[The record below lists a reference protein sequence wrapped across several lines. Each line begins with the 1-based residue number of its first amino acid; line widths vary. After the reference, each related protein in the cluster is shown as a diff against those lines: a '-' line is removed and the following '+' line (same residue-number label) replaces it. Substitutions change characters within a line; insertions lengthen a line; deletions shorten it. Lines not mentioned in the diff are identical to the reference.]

1 MGWTSAD
8 AFMTDVT
15 VNNKFARLFWNRTIY
30 TSATSVAGRWHEL
43 LSQGGTGGA
52 MTLTSGSPGAGIV
65 CNRATVGAL
74 PLNANVANDIRR
86 LITFGGISSI
96 ATVHP
101 GYLLLTD
108 IIHIYP
114 SCALTGTATTPSNH
128 PTWTAVGDTRMTNP
142 SGVMVSL
149 IITTAG
155 TAGNGLITVTYKDE
169 GGNAGTSGNFYSPSV
184 TLPMGAMYAQTGA
197 VVTTGGPFLPLATA
211 DLGVK
216 QIDSYTIT
224 TGLTSGVGSFI
235 LHRPI
240 ASIPLAAVNL
250 AGERD
255 FLSGFPLL
263 PRIYDDA
270 CLGMFIQVGGALV
283 AGAAVSGEINYGWGA

>member
-15 VNNKFARLFWNRTIY
+15 TNNKLARLFWNRTVY

-52 MTLTSGSPGAGIV
+52 MTLTGSAGVGIV

-86 LITFGGISSI
+86 LITMGGISSI

-114 SCALTGTATTPSNH
+114 SCVLTGTPTVPSSH
-128 PTWTAVGDTRMTNP
+128 PTWTATGDTRMTAP
-142 SGVMVSL
+142 TGVQASL
-149 IITTAG
+149 VVTTAG
-155 TAGNGLITVTYKDE
+155 TAGNGLIVVNYKDE
-169 GGNAGTSGNFYSPSV
+169 GGNAGTSGNFYAPSA
-184 TLPMGAMYAQTGA
+184 TTPMGALYAQTGA
-197 VVTTGGPFLPLATA
+197 VITTGGPFLPLAAA

-216 QIDSYTIT
+216 QIDTYTIT

-240 ASIPLAAVNL
+240 ATIPLAAVNL

-270 CLGMFIQVGGALV
+270 CLGFFVQVGGALV
-283 AGAAVSGEINYGWGA
+283 AGASITGEINYGWGA

>member
-8 AFMTDVT
+8 AFIADITA
-15 VNNKFARLFWNRTIY
+15 NGKFAKLMWNRTIQ
-30 TSATSVAGRWHEL
+30 TGATSVAGRWHEL
-43 LSQGGTGGA
+43 LSAGGTGGV
-52 MTLTSGSPGAGIV
+52 MTLTSGTPGAGIV

-86 LITFGGISSI
+86 LITKGGITGI
-96 ATVHP
+96 TTVVP
-101 GYLLLTD
+101 AWLLLTD

-114 SCALTGTATTPSNH
+114 SCALTGTPTVPSVH
-128 PTWTAVGDTRMTNP
+128 PTWTATGDTRMTSP
-142 SGVMVSL
+142 LGVQVSL
-149 IITTAG
+149 VLTTAG
-155 TAGNGLITVTYKDE
+155 TAGNGLIVVNYKDE
-169 GGNAGTSGNFYSPSV
+169 GGNAGVSGNFYSPSA
-184 TLPMGAMYAQTGA
+184 TPPIGSLYGQTGA
-197 VVTTGGPFLPLATA
+197 VVTTGGPFLPLAAA

-216 QIDSYTIT
+216 QIDTYTIT
-224 TGLTSGVGSFI
+224 TGLTTGVGAFI

-240 ASIPLAAVNL
+240 ATIPLAAVNL

-263 PRIYDDA
+263 PRIHDDA

-283 AGAAVSGEINYGWGA
+283 TGAAITGEINYGWGA

>member
-1 MGWTSAD
+1 MGWSSAD
-8 AFMTDVT
+8 AFMADVT
-15 VNNKFARLFWNRTIY
+15 TNNKLARLFWNRTIQTGA
-30 TSATSVAGRWHEL
+30 TSAAGRWHEL
-43 LSQGGTGGA
+43 LSAGGTGGA
-52 MTLTSGSPGAGIV
+52 MVLTGTAGAGMV

-86 LITFGGISSI
+86 LITMGAISSI
-96 ATVHP
+96 ATVCP

-108 IIHIYP
+108 IIHYYP
-114 SCALTGTATTPSNH
+114 SCALVTGATSLSNH
-128 PTWTAVGDTRMTNP
+128 PTWTATGDTRMTNP
-142 SGVMVSL
+142 NGVMMSL
-149 IITTAG
+149 VLTTAG
-155 TAGNGLITVTYKDE
+155 TAGNGRLAITYRDE
-169 GGNAGTSGNFYSPSV
+169 GNNASTVDFFSPSA
-184 TLPMGAMYAQTGA
+184 TAPIGSMYVHTGA
-197 VVTTGGPFLPLATA
+197 VITTGGPFLPLAA
-211 DLGVK
+211 GDIGVK
-216 QIDSYTIT
+216 QIDSYSIT
-224 TGLTSGVGSFI
+224 TGLTSGVGAMI

-283 AGAAVSGEINYGWGA
+283 AGAAVSGEFNYGWGA

>member
-8 AFMTDVT
+8 AFMADVT
-15 VNNKFARLFWNRTIY
+15 ANGKLARLFWNRTIQ
-30 TSATSVAGRWHEL
+30 TGATSVAGRWHEL
-43 LSQGGTGGA
+43 LSGGGSGGA
-52 MTLTSGSPGAGIV
+52 MVLTSGTPGTGIV

-86 LITFGGISSI
+86 LITMGAISSI

-114 SCALTGTATTPSNH
+114 SCALTGTASTLSNH
-128 PTWTAVGDTRMTNP
+128 PTWTASGDTRMTNP
-142 SGVMVSL
+142 NGVMASL
-149 IITTAG
+149 VITTAG
-155 TAGNGLITVTYKDE
+155 TAGNGLIVLTYKDE
-169 GGNAGTSGNFYSPSV
+169 GGNAGTSGNFYSPS
-184 TLPMGAMYAQTGA
+184 TTAPIGSMYVQTGA
-197 VVTTGGPFLPLATA
+197 VVTTGGPFLPLAA
-211 DLGVK
+211 GDLGVK
-216 QIDSYTIT
+216 QVDSYAIT
-224 TGLTSGVGSFI
+224 TGLTSGVGSII

-240 ASIPLAAVNL
+240 AAIPLAAVNL

-263 PRIYDDA
+263 PRIHDDA

-283 AGAAVSGEINYGWGA
+283 AGAAISGEINYGWGA